1 MSASDNTISLAEAK
15 RRRRMEQ
22 EPPEPPEPPDVG
34 PDLPDEPEGVIPLG
48 HDRGIFFYYSRSGRQ
63 VWAIPPERHTRLA
76 LSGMAS
82 TAHYW
87 QRMGRFKSEKG
98 DLKWPEIAEWLMD
111 ECRKRGVYDP
121 DLVRGRGVWLDG
133 DRVVLHA
140 GDGLVVGGEFGP
152 LVLADSRHIY
162 EAARPLLRSQSEG
175 LRTAEANRLLKI
187 CEMLRWEKPHHARLL
202 AGWIAIAPICG
213 ALRWR
218 PSIWLTG
225 GKGSGKSYVSE
236 AIIYGTLGR
245 IALSVLGTTTAPA
258 VRQVL
263 GSESRPVL
271 FDEAEAEDAAS
282 AMRMQAM
289 LDLVRQSSSE
299 SEAVIAKGGAQGRAS
314 TYRVRACFAFQ
325 SINISLKHA
334 ADESRVSVLVLREAA
349 KKSPES
355 NEQFERLSKLVDET
369 ITPEWADGLVL
380 RMVQLVPVIRQSAET
395 FARAIAAKLG
405 SRRLGDQLGTLLAGA
420 YALHSNEP
428 ITPEKAAEVIAR
440 PEWLEQADEAEP
452 DESRCLA
459 HLLAHRVRMDGNEIS
474 IGRLI
479 ECAHSMEADIHPNSD
494 RARRMLSENG
504 VRYGERNGRFGCFVS
519 TNHTALKGAMRATPW
534 ASAWSKS
541 LARLHGAETGRGV
554 EIRFGMGQGKRAVWL
569 PMATI
574 DP

>member
-1 MSASDNTISLAEAK
+1 
-15 RRRRMEQ
+15 
-22 EPPEPPEPPDVG
+22 
-34 PDLPDEPEGVIPLG
+34 
-48 HDRGIFFYYSRSGRQ
+48 
-63 VWAIPPERHTRLA
+63 
-76 LSGMAS
+76 
-82 TAHYW
+82 
-87 QRMGRFKSEKG
+87 MGRFQNDKG
-98 DLKWPEIAEWLMD
+98 EVKWPEVAEWLMD
-111 ECRKRGVYDP
+111 ECRRRGVYDP
-121 DLVRGRGVWLDG
+121 DLVRGRGVWIDG

-140 GDGLVVGGEFGP
+140 GDSLIVDGERLP
-152 LVLADSRHIY
+152 LVLSDSRHIY
-162 EAARPLLRSQSEG
+162 EAGRPLLRSPGEALPVSE
-175 LRTAEANRLLKI
+175 AHKLLKI
-187 CEMLRWEKPHHARLL
+187 CEMLRWEKPNHARLL

-245 IALSVLGTTTAPA
+245 IALSVLGTTTSAA

-299 SEAVIAKGGAQGRAS
+299 SEAVIAKGGASGRAS

-349 KKSPES
+349 QRSAES
-355 NEQFERLSKLVDET
+355 SAQFEALAALVAQT

-380 RMVQLVPVIRQSAET
+380 RMVRLVPVIRESAEI
-395 FARAIAAKLG
+395 FAQVIAAKLG

-420 YALHSNEP
+420 YALHSDKP
-428 ITPEKAAEVIAR
+428 ITPEKAAEVVSR
-440 PEWLEQADEAEP
+440 PEWLEQAEEAEP
-452 DESRCLA
+452 DERRCLS
-459 HLLAHRVRMDGNEIS
+459 HMLAHRLRLDGSEIS
-474 IGRLI
+474 VSRLI
-479 ECAHSMEADIHPNSD
+479 ECAHSLDIECTPNPE
-494 RARRMLSENG
+494 RARRLLSEHG
-504 VRYGERNGRFGCFVS
+504 VKYGEHAGRFGCWVS
-519 TNHTALKGAMRATPW
+519 TDHPAMQPIMRGTPW
-534 ASAWSKS
+534 ATAWAKS
-541 LARLHGAETGRGV
+541 LARLPGSASGRDVGM
-554 EIRFGMGQGKRAVWL
+554 IRFGLGHRSRAVWL

-574 DP
+574 DPD